1 MFPAPFLK
9 ANSSGGRVPKSCSC
23 SSWQDRRDGPGA
35 ALIYTPR
42 AGEWCSQPLAG
53 SVSTLTHLP
62 CRAWDRQSPAH
73 TSPVLPRLLNVTA
86 LLCQRVSTSQ
96 TSQNSRCSA
105 LQWCHTAGWHHP
117 LYGPA
122 HWAGVLGPKSEMLCR
137 CQGRWIKSLRIT
149 PQTFYTFQLQRTE
162 LSAVMKNSWT

>member
-1 MFPAPFLK
+1 MLDFRCSDCFPHFIFIAIFNLHLMFPAPFLK

-23 SSWQDRRDGPGA
+23 SSCQDRRDGPGA

-73 TSPVLPRLLNVTA
+73 TSPVLPRLLMSRISCARGFLHPKLPETPGVQHSSGVTPRGGITPCMA
-86 LLCQRVSTSQ
+86 Q
-96 TSQNSRCSA
+96 
-105 LQWCHTAGWHHP
+105 
-117 LYGPA
+117 
-122 HWAGVLGPKSEMLCR
+122 HWAGVLGPTSEMLCR
-137 CQGRWIKSLRIT
+137 CQGR
-149 PQTFYTFQLQRTE
+149 
-162 LSAVMKNSWT
+162 

>member
-1 MFPAPFLK
+1 MLDFRCSDCFPHFIFIAIFNLHLMFPAPFLK

-23 SSWQDRRDGPGA
+23 SSCQDRRDGPGA

-73 TSPVLPRLLNVTA
+73 TSPVLPRLLNVTD

-105 LQWCHTAGWHHP
+105 LQWCPTAGWHHP
-117 LYGPA
+117 LHGPA
-122 HWAGVLGPKSEMLCR
+122 LGR
-137 CQGRWIKSLRIT
+137 CPGAQIRN
-149 PQTFYTFQLQRTE
+149 
-162 LSAVMKNSWT
+162 AVQVPGQVN